1 MIIGAWAAEKCTVSF
16 YKYDSWYCTDLFIK
30 VNKKHLVIVPKLSW
44 LHRGK
49 FLLPWVFHGNPRK
62 GVMRLCSG
70 SYQCLY
76 SERVSKNK
84 CWELSLLKPL
94 FSHLGPKGS
103 GKQNQSILSLSLSLV
118 CLLCYGWRYRDNLS
132 LIFSLEATWVTN
144 ITEPQ
149 CTSVIGQ
156 IMGIILDGDAIA
168 RSRRDLSVV
177 TKRMPSSNDTNR
189 TSSDQLV
196 RTAETEFKRTTLTR
210 TACPHSPYPCT

>member
-1 MIIGAWAAEKCTVSF
+1 MVEGIEIT
-16 YKYDSWYCTDLFIK
+16 
-30 VNKKHLVIVPKLSW
+30 
-44 LHRGK
+44 
-49 FLLPWVFHGNPRK
+49 
-62 GVMRLCSG
+62 
-70 SYQCLY
+70 
-76 SERVSKNK
+76 
-84 CWELSLLKPL
+84 
-94 FSHLGPKGS
+94 
-103 GKQNQSILSLSLSLV
+103 
-118 CLLCYGWRYRDNLS
+118 RDNLS

-196 RTAETEFKRTTLTR
+196 RAAETEFKQASWTTLLTS
-210 TACPHSPYPCT
+210 APSLPYSP